1 MNIINSIKKL
11 WFGATD
17 KDIETAELGAR
28 IDVLMAKHGCAF
40 ASEPSDQKFSF
51 RERLD
56 SLSEKNLNLR
66 TSIITM
72 TEKAPSRRIL
82 EPDEYLYLN
91 AKSRAKDSLSNGAAL
106 SPKKSITSSERVRLD
121 PLIPSIPFVPT
132 DPFYLHMP
140 PIDTDDL
147 GKELGSAF
155 NGMHPSSFDFQGYD
169 DPFRQSE

>member
-11 WFGATD
+11 CFGATD

-56 SLSEKNLNLR
+56 SLSEKNSNLS
-66 TSIITM
+66 TSIVTM

-106 SPKKSITSSERVRLD
+106 SPKKSITSSERARLD
-121 PLIPSIPFVPT
+121 SLTPVPQLVST
-132 DPFYLHMP
+132 DPFYVP
-140 PIDTDDL
+140 VPGIDKDVL
-147 GKELGSAF
+147 
-155 NGMHPSSFDFQGYD
+155 
-169 DPFRQSE
+169 